1 MSKNPDKEKKSSA
14 GSQAEISDKK
24 GRDERKKKLNQYSY
38 YLAWIAFISAIGGA
52 FVKLIEKWEPPQK
65 DEHYK

>member
-1 MSKNPDKEKKSSA
+1 MSKNPDKEKKA
-14 GSQAEISDKK
+14 PGIPGKK
-24 GRDERKKKLNQYSY
+24 AADERKKKLNQYSY

-52 FVKLIEKWEPPQK
+52 FVKLIEKWEPPKK